1 MKKLLICLLTALL
14 LFALSIPAVGEEG
27 TAVIRVAGNATVSL
41 AADYATLQI
50 GVNTRKATMSEA
62 QAENARLMQAVIA
75 AIYQTGIA
83 EKDVNTSQFNVFTS
97 NETSLDA
104 EGKEIPRNV
113 YMVENMLAVTVRD
126 LDRLGTVLDAA
137 MAAGANTTYG
147 VNFSSTQE
155 NEAYQKALARAY
167 QDAEAKARTLCEA
180 AGKQLGALT
189 LIDASQGNFN
199 YGLRNVYSAKGEAD
213 EAGTAILSG
222 DVSVTASVML
232 EYQLR

>member
-14 LFALSIPAVGEEG
+14 LFALSIPAMGEEEA
-27 TAVIRVAGNATVSL
+27 AVIRVAGNATVSL

-189 LIDASQGNFN
+189 LIDASQGNFS

-213 EAGTAILSG
+213 EAETAILSG

>member
-1 MKKLLICLLTALL
+1 MKRILICLLTALL
-14 LFALSIPAVGEEG
+14 LMALSVPALAEEG
-27 TAVIRVAGNATVSL
+27 AVIRVSGNATVTL
-41 AADYATLQI
+41 AADFATLQI
-50 GVNTRKATMSEA
+50 GVNTRKASMAEA
-62 QAENARLMQAVIA
+62 QEENARLMQAVIA
-75 AIYQTGIA
+75 AIYQTGIP

-97 NETSLDA
+97 NESSLDA
-104 EGKEIPRNV
+104 EGREILRNT

-167 QDAEAKARTLCEA
+167 QDAEAKAKALCQA

-189 LIDASQGNFN
+189 LIDASQGNYG
-199 YGLRNVYSAKGEAD
+199 YGLRNVYSAKGEVD
-213 EAGTAILSG
+213 EAETAILSG

-232 EYQLR
+232 EYQIR